1 MVQNTEDLLRNFF
14 SLQFDLKNVKPCLP
28 SESTGYLSTYPNPAL
43 YPVNPSTSFHLSS
56 LSCVCTLIQQTVEQI
71 QIFDRDTRQQLETV
85 QIKSEEKEGSNL
97 NNNVSALKPEVL
109 TPEEKKNISL
119 GKMSETKLLVDLPSI
134 PQDTVEERDLS
145 ASNDK
150 IDNSDSDC
158 DSSDYEYT
166 DATESEDSS
175 CDSGVGL
182 AEKKRVKPATV
193 PKVFLTSYFPGIG
206 GHTFQVGGHTFQVD
220 GHTFQVGG
228 HTFQV
233 GGHTFQVGGHTFQVD
248 GHTFQV

>member
-1 MVQNTEDLLRNFF
+1 ML
-14 SLQFDLKNVKPCLP
+14 

-43 YPVNPSTSFHLSS
+43 YPVNPSTAFHLSS
-56 LSCVCTLIQQTVEQI
+56 LSCVCTVIQQTVEHI
-71 QIFDRDTRQQLETV
+71 QIFDRDTTQQLETV
-85 QIKSEEKEGSNL
+85 QIKSEEKELSEL

-109 TPEEKKNISL
+109 TLEEQENISQE
-119 GKMSETKLLVDLPSI
+119 KMAEIELLVDLPSI
-134 PQDTVEERDLS
+134 LQDTVED
-145 ASNDK
+145 SNDK

-193 PKVFLTSYFPGIG
+193 PEVFLTSYFPGIN
-206 GHTFQVGGHTFQVD
+206 GHTFQV
-220 GHTFQVGG
+220 
-228 HTFQV
+228 
-233 GGHTFQVGGHTFQVD
+233 
-248 GHTFQV
+248 

>member
-1 MVQNTEDLLRNFF
+1 M
-14 SLQFDLKNVKPCLP
+14 P

-56 LSCVCTLIQQTVEQI
+56 LSCVCTLIQQTVEHI

-85 QIKSEEKEGSNL
+85 QIKSEEKEGSDLNNNVSALKPEVLTPEETVQIKSEEKEGSDL

-220 GHTFQVGG
+220 GHTFQV
-228 HTFQV
+228 
-233 GGHTFQVGGHTFQVD
+233 
-248 GHTFQV
+248 